1 MRRSLAVAALLSAS
15 CATPPQPGP
24 EALEKLLGAEARAY
38 SLVSVESGIAHY
50 ERTLREGAVARTQ
63 MAVCRSERGAWRC
76 SGPFDAVRVSTAQT
90 VQRLAAARDV
100 DDAAVLRLVGYLQSD
115 CLERQAA
122 RLGRRIADRRLTAI
136 EQHSDRYE
144 VALGGPYRVDLLTL
158 DRAEDAC
165 RFELRAHRQLTFD

>member
-1 MRRSLAVAALLSAS
+1 LRRVLALAALLAAS
-15 CATPPQPGP
+15 CATPQPGP
-24 EALEKLLGAEARAY
+24 EALERLLGADARAY
-38 SLVSVESGIAHY
+38 SLVTVESGIAHY
-50 ERTLREGAVARTQ
+50 ERTVREGAVARTQ

-76 SGPFDAVRVSTAQT
+76 SGPFDAVRVSTAQS

-122 RLGRRIADRRLTAI
+122 QFGRRIADRRLTAI

-158 DRAEDAC
+158 QRAEDAC
-165 RFELRAHRQLTFD
+165 RFELRAHRQITFD

>member
-1 MRRSLAVAALLSAS
+1 MAALLAAS
-15 CATPPQPGP
+15 CATPQPGQ
-24 EALEKLLGAEARAY
+24 EALEKALGADARAY
-38 SLVSVESGIAHY
+38 SLVGVQDGIAHY
-50 ERTLREGAVARTQ
+50 ERTLSEGPVARTQ
-63 MAVCRSERGAWRC
+63 MAVCRSAAGGWRC
-76 SGPFDAVRVSTAQT
+76 SGPFDAVRVAGAQT

-122 RLGRRIADRRLTAI
+122 RLGRRIAERRLTAI

-158 DRAEDAC
+158 DRADDAC